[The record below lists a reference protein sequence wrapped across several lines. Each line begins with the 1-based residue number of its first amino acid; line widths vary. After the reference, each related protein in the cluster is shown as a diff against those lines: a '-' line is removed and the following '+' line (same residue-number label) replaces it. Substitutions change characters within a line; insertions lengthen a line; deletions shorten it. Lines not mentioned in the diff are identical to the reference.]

1 MEQNSKSIEDNLF
14 DEIIGHIEDILIGMY
29 KEIKIMDMKDSISD
43 KKLFIFRRWISCY
56 STKIFRWILECFW
69 TYRRK

>member
-1 MEQNSKSIEDNLF
+1 MEQNSKNIEDNLF

-43 KKLFIFRRWISCY
+43 KKFIFRR
-56 STKIFRWILECFW
+56 
-69 TYRRK
+69 

>member
-29 KEIKIMDMKDSISD
+29 KEIKIMDMKDSIFD
-43 KKLFIFRRWISCY
+43 KKLFIFRR
-56 STKIFRWILECFW
+56 
-69 TYRRK
+69 